1 MHWYRTF
8 NVEIFIRA
16 NMNSSGTD
24 YVTEDYDN
32 MEITSNN
39 TATSNDT
46 VSEKP

>member
-1 MHWYRTF
+1 
-8 NVEIFIRA
+8 
-16 NMNSSGTD
+16 MNSSGTD